1 MKSSFKEDPF
11 MAVTIKPL
19 SDKVVAEQL
28 EAEIKTA
35 SGIYLPDK
43 AQEKPKL
50 ARVVAVGEKV
60 KQVKVGDQIIY
71 EEYSGTN
78 VKLDGKEYVIVK
90 EEKVLGIV
98 TK

>member
-1 MKSSFKEDPF
+1 
-11 MAVTIKPL
+11 MAASIKPL
-19 SDKVVAEQL
+19 ADKVVAEQL

-78 VKLDGKEYVIVK
+78 VKLEGKEYVIVK

-98 TK
+98 K

>member
-1 MKSSFKEDPF
+1 

-50 ARVVAVGEKV
+50 ARVVAIGEKV